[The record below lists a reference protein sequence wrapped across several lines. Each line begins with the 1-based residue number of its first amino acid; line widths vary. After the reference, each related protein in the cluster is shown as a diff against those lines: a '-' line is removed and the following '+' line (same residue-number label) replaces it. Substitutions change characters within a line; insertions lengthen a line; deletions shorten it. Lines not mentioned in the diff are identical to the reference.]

1 MTSSHTH
8 TININITVATTY
20 AYPSQLPS
28 FFPFFFP
35 SFPSFL
41 INSSSSYL
49 PPFPLADSFSTT
61 SFYTVL
67 CYHSILYPVF
77 SFLFCSR
84 DTALYSTFTL
94 HSHLSLH
101 PSLPPLPS
109 LFTPTS
115 PFTLHSHFSLSLRSS
130 LPPLPSPFTPTSPSP
145 FTLLSV
151 PPLP

>member
-101 PSLPPLPS
+101 PSLPPLP
-109 LFTPTS
+109 LP
-115 PFTLHSHFSLSLRSS
+115 SLSFQSHLSLDLDLLLGGGGDRSRC
-130 LPPLPSPFTPTSPSP
+130 PP
-145 FTLLSV
+145 
-151 PPLP
+151 